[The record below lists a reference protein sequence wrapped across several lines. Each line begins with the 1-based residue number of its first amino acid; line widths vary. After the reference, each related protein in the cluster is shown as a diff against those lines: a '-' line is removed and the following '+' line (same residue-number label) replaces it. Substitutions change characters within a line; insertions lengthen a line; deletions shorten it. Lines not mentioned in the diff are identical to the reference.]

1 MGYYLATSNLQV
13 SNWWVNLPA
22 SLSWRYLCPASL
34 QPAFKY
40 APKILTEKHPKREN
54 DIPHAKSCMIFHT
67 SLTAWPQGCSQSWRL
82 GTCPRHPSL
91 RGVLDEHKTHPLR
104 SWEAKQL
111 STACS
116 SSSGFL
122 RVFPGSFGGSAD
134 LNHVTVRLSTGT
146 ATCSAATPPPPPFCH
161 VNVNMNHQDRSKSIK
176 WLGFLPQ
183 QWHLEHYSSQ
193 QSWVWGLAGA
203 CQRIRITCE
212 EPHRKTCGKGQ
223 PINKTVPKYE
233 GVWAWLTAHT
243 SSLGCFQ
250 RPRPLTV
257 SLPWATTAHWGSLT
271 GALATLGCSC
281 STL

>member
-146 ATCSAATPPPPPFCH
+146 ATCSAATPPPPSVLSCKCQHESSGQKQKYQMAGFPAPAVTFRTLFKPAILSVGTCRSLSEDP
-161 VNVNMNHQDRSKSIK
+161 NHL
-176 WLGFLPQ
+176 WGA
-183 QWHLEHYSSQ
+183 SSEDM
-193 QSWVWGLAGA
+193 W
-203 CQRIRITCE
+203 
-212 EPHRKTCGKGQ
+212 
-223 PINKTVPKYE
+223 
-233 GVWAWLTAHT
+233 
-243 SSLGCFQ
+243 
-250 RPRPLTV
+250 
-257 SLPWATTAHWGSLT
+257 
-271 GALATLGCSC
+271 
-281 STL
+281 

>member
-1 MGYYLATSNLQV
+1 MST
-13 SNWWVNLPA
+13 WII
-22 SLSWRYLCPASL
+22 R
-34 QPAFKY
+34 
-40 APKILTEKHPKREN
+40 T
-54 DIPHAKSCMIFHT
+54 
-67 SLTAWPQGCSQSWRL
+67 
-82 GTCPRHPSL
+82 
-91 RGVLDEHKTHPLR
+91 
-104 SWEAKQL
+104 EAKV
-111 STACS
+111 S
-116 SSSGFL
+116 
-122 RVFPGSFGGSAD
+122 
-134 LNHVTVRLSTGT
+134 
-146 ATCSAATPPPPPFCH
+146 
-161 VNVNMNHQDRSKSIK
+161 K

-281 STL
+281 STLWVLVEGRYKLPSSLYSHPKDSRHHPWHSPASVHVPEHQVGGLLSPTLLSLPYSWIVVVTCWFFLGRTAVPVNPHI